1 MINHMKTLTK
11 KVDTAVGN
19 VYVSYRMGRN
29 PLHGCTVVFVHGW
42 GSSHEVWKEVR
53 RSCGAATLALD
64 LPGFG
69 KSDIPIESISVAGY
83 ADVLGD
89 VIEKCEL
96 SDVVLVG
103 HSFGGQI
110 ATALASRQPEWLSGL
125 MLVGTASLRDKK
137 PPFLSRVGE
146 KIGPV
151 FRLPLLRHLR
161 PLLYKVIGADVP
173 PENAVMQKIMRR
185 ILRDD
190 QRHQLSDITVP
201 TQLVWGGRDKSTPV
215 AEGEEIARRIPR
227 SSLTVL
233 SGSHYIFLDQPTAFA
248 DILSSFIKQL
258 A

>member
-1 MINHMKTLTK
+1 MKTLTK
-11 KVDTAVGN
+11 KVDTAVGD

-29 PLHGCTVVFVHGW
+29 PLHACTVVFVHGW
-42 GSSHEVWKEVR
+42 GSNHEVWKEAR
-53 RSCGAATLALD
+53 RSCGAATLTLD

-69 KSDIPIESISVAGY
+69 RSDTPTESLSVAAY
-83 ADVLGD
+83 ADVLEE

-96 SDVVLVG
+96 TDVVLVG

-110 ATALASRQPEWLSGL
+110 ATALAARQPVWLSGL
-125 MLVGTASLRDKK
+125 MLVGSASLRNKK
-137 PPFLSRVGE
+137 PPLLSRIGE

-151 FRLPLLRHLR
+151 FRLPVLRHLR
-161 PLLYKVIGADVP
+161 PLLYKAIGADVP
-173 PENAVMQKIMRR
+173 PENAVMQETMRR

-201 TQLVWGGRDKSTPV
+201 TQLVWGGLDRSTPL

-233 SGSHYIFLDQPTAFA
+233 SGGHYIFLDQPTAFA
-248 DILSSFIKQL
+248 DILSSYLKQL
-258 A
+258 S